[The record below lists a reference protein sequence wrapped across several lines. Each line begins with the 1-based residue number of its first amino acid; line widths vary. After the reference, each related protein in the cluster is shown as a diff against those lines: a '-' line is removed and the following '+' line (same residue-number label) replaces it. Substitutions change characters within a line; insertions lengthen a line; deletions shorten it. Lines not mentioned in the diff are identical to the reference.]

1 MLMSLRQAGH
11 TTGLSRTAILKA
23 IKRGALSGSKDHEG
37 WHVDGAELELARVF
51 QTNTRAA
58 PCHDPHAASHRPS
71 WPRG

>member
-51 QTNTRAA
+51 QTNTQPNH
-58 PCHDPHAASHRPS
+58 PCPETKPTTGNNKHKP
-71 WPRG
+71 